1 MKAKLKIIEIKTGTT
16 VDLPEKMT
24 PVKLD
29 RGMEMTGVLTVPVP
43 TDRFMLCYLEPV
55 K

>member
-16 VDLPEKMT
+16 VDLPGKIT
-24 PVKLD
+24 PVKLEPV
-29 RGMEMTGVLTVPVP
+29 MEMTGVLTVPVP
-43 TDRFMLCYLEPV
+43 TDRFMLYYLERE